1 MAANENSPSSIMY
14 ADLKD
19 LGCKNYDVA
28 LILMDTDRR
37 FGDMV
42 LLDRIESR
50 SQLSRYIVHV
60 APGEMSEYFFE
71 DFTHSSRQILSL
83 IAKRQAKGDVARVAP
98 MVVER
103 YSGSAASEMG
113 KALEAYGADGSVYR
127 NALAHIETLEL
138 QNTTQRALLY
148 LMLFIVAGC
157 TGDPHRAAEVVGDF
171 AANYAGAAFQTVEA
185 SIVLDAQAGDEGDDD
200 EADADVRLGLM
211 RIVGGKLKG
220 GSSIFPLNTGA
231 EGTIIGT
238 LAAGPSAITDV
249 DADVSREH
257 ARIYRKGA
265 HWYIIGL
272 KSTNGT
278 SIISGA
284 DKTVRTV
291 EPPRAE
297 RERSYTPE
305 PVEILPSDTLC
316 LGASTRFMVMPIWAD

>member
-1 MAANENSPSSIMY
+1 MY

-60 APGEMSEYFFE
+60 APGEMSEYFFK
-71 DFTHSSRQILSL
+71 DFTRSSGSILSL
-83 IAKRQAKGDVARVAP
+83 IAKRQTKGDVARVAP
-98 MVVER
+98 MLVER
-103 YSGSAASEMG
+103 YSGPSADAMRQ
-113 KALEAYGADGSVYR
+113 ALEAYGADGAVYR
-127 NALAHIETLEL
+127 NALAHIETLDL
-138 QNTTQRALLY
+138 KSPTQRALLY

-157 TGDPHRAAEVVGDF
+157 TGDPHRAAQVVEDF

-185 SIVLDAQAGDEGDDD
+185 SVMLEAQSGEGDAGAVA
-200 EADADVRLGLM
+200 ETEVDVRLGLM

-220 GSSIFPLNTGA
+220 GSSIYQLNTGA
-231 EGTIIGT
+231 EGTVIGS
-238 LAAGPSAITDV
+238 LASGPGAITDV

-257 ARIYRKGA
+257 ARIYREGG
-265 HWYIIGL
+265 HWYIVGL

-278 SIISGA
+278 TVISGA

-305 PVEILPSDTLC
+305 PMEILPSDTIC
-316 LGASTRFMVMPIWAD
+316 LGASTRFIVMPIWAD